1 MKAAQFDYQAPET
14 LEEVVALKAELG
26 DEAKI
31 LAGGQSLVPSMNFR
45 LARPSML
52 IDVNRIDAARDSV
65 VTEDH
70 IVISPIVR
78 HARFEAPRDLGPTG
92 VLLGSACKHIGHLPI
107 RTRGTFVGSIAHADP
122 AAEWS
127 VVALAT
133 EAVLRARSVS
143 GERTVTS
150 GEFFVGPYMTAL
162 TDDEVLVEARIP
174 LLPPPTKVSFLELS
188 RRAGDFALVCVAV
201 VGDVSGGVLRD
212 VRIALGGVA
221 SKPVRV
227 PSAEATLN
235 SEVPSSALFEEAARR
250 AAGEIN
256 TIGDIH
262 GSAEYRRELI
272 SVYVRRGLEQA
283 FLGSGP

>member
-1 MKAAQFDYQAPET
+1 LKAAKFDYHAPET

-45 LARPSML
+45 LARPSAL
-52 IDVNRIDAARDSV
+52 IDINRVDAARASV
-65 VTEDH
+65 VTDDH
-70 IVISPIVR
+70 IVISPVVR
-78 HARFEAPRDLGPTG
+78 HAHFEAPRDLGPTG
-92 VLLGSACKHIGHLPI
+92 VLLASACKHIGHHPI
-107 RTRGTFVGSIAHADP
+107 RTRGTFVGSVAHADP

-127 VVALAT
+127 VVTLAT
-133 EAVLRARSVS
+133 EALLRARAVS
-143 GERTVTS
+143 GERTIS
-150 GEFFVGPYMTAL
+150 SSEFFVGPYMTAL
-162 TDDEVLVEARIP
+162 ADDEVLVEARVP
-174 LLPPPTKVSFLELS
+174 LLSPSTKFSFLELS

-201 VGDVSGGVLRD
+201 VGDESGGVLRD

-221 SKPVRV
+221 SRPVRV
-227 PSAEATLN
+227 PNAEGALN
-235 SEVPSSALFEEAARR
+235 GEVPSAALFEEAARR